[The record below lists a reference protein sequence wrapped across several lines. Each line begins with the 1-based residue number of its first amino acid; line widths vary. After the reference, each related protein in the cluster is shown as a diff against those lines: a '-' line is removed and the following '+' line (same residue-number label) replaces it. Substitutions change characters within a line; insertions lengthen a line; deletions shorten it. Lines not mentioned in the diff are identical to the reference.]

1 MRLLRKR
8 TKTVGLPPGTP
19 VYVGTQRVEKPR
31 ITIIDYD
38 RELLEEKEVAAV
50 EECRSLKDSSTVSW
64 INVDGVHEVEV
75 VSRLGEYFGLH
86 PLVIED
92 IVNTSQRPKMEDFED
107 YIFIVL
113 KMLRRTQDGEVDAE
127 QVSIILGPNFV
138 ISFQERPGDVFEP
151 VRERIRKAK
160 GRIRKMGADYLAY
173 ALLDAVVDG
182 YFTVFEPY
190 GDKTEDLADELV
202 GSPRPESLQTIHR
215 LKREL
220 IFLRRSV
227 WPLREL
233 LSNLVRTE
241 SGLVKKQ
248 TGLFLR
254 DVYDHTI
261 QIIDTIESLRDTV
274 SGMLDIY
281 LSSISNRMNE
291 VMKVLTVIAT
301 IFIPLTF
308 VAGIYGMNFDFMPE
322 LHWAWGYFGAL
333 GVMAA
338 VAVVMVLYFR
348 RKRWL

>member
-1 MRLLRKR
+1 MRMFRKR
-8 TKTVGLPPGTP
+8 TKTIGLPPGTP
-19 VYVGTQRVEKPR
+19 VFVGTQRVEKPR

-38 RELLEEKEVAAV
+38 KELLEEKEVVTV
-50 EECRSLKDSSTVSW
+50 EECWPLRDSPTVSW

-75 VSRLGEYFGLH
+75 VEKLDEHFGIH

-113 KMLRRTQDGEVDAE
+113 KMLQRTQDGELDAE

-138 ISFQERPGDVFEP
+138 ISFQERPGDVFES
-151 VRERIRKAK
+151 VRDRIRRSK

-173 ALLDAVVDG
+173 ALLDALVDG
-182 YFTVFEPY
+182 YFTIFEPY

-202 GSPRPESLQTIHR
+202 ASPCPESLQTIHQ

-220 IFLRRSV
+220 VFLRRSV

-241 SGLVKKQ
+241 SRLVKKQ

-261 QIIDTIESLRDTV
+261 QIMDTIESLRDTV

-281 LSSISNRMNE
+281 LSSVSNRMNE
-291 VMKVLTVIAT
+291 VMKVLTIIAT

-308 VAGIYGMNFDFMPE
+308 IAGIYGMNFALMPE
-322 LHWAWGYFGAL
+322 LRWPWAYFAVL
-333 GVMAA
+333 GLMAA
-338 VAVVMVLYFR
+338 VAVAMVIYFR